1 MKIQSKNPNFL
12 RDTANRALINN
23 NNGELIA
30 LKAKRTKDKAVLNEI
45 ADLKNQLEQLKK
57 LILER

>member
-12 RDTANRALINN
+12 RDTSNRALINN
-23 NNGELIA
+23 NNGELIV
-30 LKAKRTKDKAVLNEI
+30 LKAKRKKEKEHSSEI
-45 ADLKNQLEQLKK
+45 ADLKKQLEELKK